1 MTVSIGIKEER
12 NPHEKLFF
20 LSGILLLMICTL
32 CEAQSETIIKLKT
45 ETGTIEGSLLA
56 PNGKEKGPA
65 ALIIAGSGPVD
76 RDGNLPGMTK
86 RLPN

>member
-1 MTVSIGIKEER
+1 MKSC
-12 NPHEKLFF
+12 FF